1 MLTHLLAPVVRFAL
15 WIYFRRIDVRGRD
28 LIPQDGPLIY
38 VANHPNVMLDTLL
51 LAATIPGQ
59 RPRFLAKSTL
69 FKNRLF
75 AFFLRRLGA
84 VAVSRDQ
91 DGVRSGNRDMFR
103 QACSILEQ
111 GGTLALYPEGGS
123 LAGRRVRPL
132 KQGAARI
139 ALRAAISGARPPKI
153 VPVGLTYTAPEL
165 FRGEVEVHFGAP
177 IPVADYLETY
187 DSNRQQA
194 IGQLIATIH
203 HRLTLLT
210 WHVNAAELAQPC
222 EDATRFYADHLARD
236 MPADP
241 HLSPRLRAGQ
251 VLIRAAHHCADSDP
265 ALFATLAR
273 RLDAHQRKT
282 RRLDLFEPHP
292 PTAPQRPLLAAILAL
307 PALYGLLHNALPYAL
322 PRLCAH
328 PFRRSPEMIG
338 SIKFAA
344 GAAAFPL
351 YYLLRA
357 GVTSAFCGWST
368 ALFYGLTLPAS
379 GLLGLY
385 YKERILASVPLRH
398 QWTLSKRRRG
408 EFERL
413 DGERRAL
420 LADLD
425 DLKERYRSGGL
436 H

>member
-1 MLTHLLAPVVRFAL
+1 MNL
-15 WIYFRRIDVRGRD
+15 
-28 LIPQDGPLIY
+28 
-38 VANHPNVMLDTLL
+38 
-51 LAATIPGQ
+51 
-59 RPRFLAKSTL
+59 
-69 FKNRLF
+69 
-75 AFFLRRLGA
+75 
-84 VAVSRDQ
+84 
-91 DGVRSGNRDMFR
+91 
-103 QACSILEQ
+103 
-111 GGTLALYPEGGS
+111 
-123 LAGRRVRPL
+123 
-132 KQGAARI
+132 
-139 ALRAAISGARPPKI
+139 
-153 VPVGLTYTAPEL
+153 
-165 FRGEVEVHFGAP
+165 
-177 IPVADYLETY
+177 
-187 DSNRQQA
+187 
-194 IGQLIATIH
+194 
-203 HRLTLLT
+203 
-210 WHVNAAELAQPC
+210 
-222 EDATRFYADHLARD
+222 
-236 MPADP
+236 
-241 HLSPRLRAGQ
+241 
-251 VLIRAAHHCADSDP
+251 
-265 ALFATLAR
+265 ATLAR

-328 PFRRSPEMIG
+328 PFRRSPEMVG

-357 GVTSAFCGWST
+357 GVTCAFCGWST
-368 ALFYGLTLPAS
+368 ALFYGLTLPAR

-425 DLKERYRSGGL
+425 DLKERYRTGAYTE
-436 H
+436 